1 MLKELLKR
9 DYVILDGAMG
19 TNLFRKGLTS
29 GDCPE
34 SWNIEKPGKIFEI
47 HEGFVDAG
55 SDIILTNTFGGNK
68 FRLKLHQL
76 ETKVKE
82 LNLAGAQIARE
93 CAGQKVIV
101 AGSIG
106 PSGEILE
113 PLGNLSYELAVKA
126 FRQQSVALA
135 EGGADILWFE
145 TFSDIKEL
153 KAAIEGSMQTGLPIV
168 ATMSFDTA
176 GKTMMGV
183 SPNELVLLMEKQ
195 NNVFAYGA
203 NCGLGFDELLQTVGE
218 MQNAGGKN
226 IVAKSNLGIPVFHDG
241 FIKYNITDK
250 SLYDYAVKARNL
262 GALLIGGC
270 CGTEPNH
277 IKKIKEI
284 LKTSPYKYLKY
295 KQDDSLNRENKKRR
309 RNRRNKIDT
318 KKKDTNP
325 PP

>member
-19 TNLFRKGLTS
+19 TNLFRTGLTA
-29 GDCPE
+29 GECPE
-34 SWNIEKPGKIFEI
+34 SWNIENSKKIFEI
-47 HEGFVDAG
+47 HKGFVDAG
-55 SDIILTNTFGGNK
+55 SDIIVTNTFGGNQ

-76 ETKVKE
+76 ESKVKE
-82 LNLAGAQIARE
+82 LNFAGAQIARE
-93 CAGQKVIV
+93 CAGKKVFV

-113 PLGNLSYELAVKA
+113 PLGNISYELAVKA
-126 FRQQSVALA
+126 FGQQSLALA
-135 EGGADILWFE
+135 EGGVDILWLE
-145 TFSDIKEL
+145 TFSDIKEM

-183 SPNELVLLMEKQ
+183 SPHEFVSFIKKQ
-195 NNVFAYGA
+195 HNVFAYGA

-218 MQNAGGKN
+218 MQYYGGKN
-226 IVAKSNLGIPVFHDG
+226 IVAKSNLGIPVFHNG
-241 FIKYNITDK
+241 LIKYNTSEK
-250 SLYDYAVKARNL
+250 SLLDYAVKARNM

-270 CGTEPNH
+270 CGTEAKH

-284 LKTSPYKYLKY
+284 LKSSPYEYLKY
-295 KQDDSLNRENKKRR
+295 KQNNSLNRENKKPRR
-309 RNRRNKIDT
+309 RRRNKIDT
-318 KKKDTNP
+318 KKV
-325 PP
+325 

>member
-1 MLKELLKR
+1 MLKELLKK

-29 GDCPE
+29 GECPE
-34 SWNIEKPGKIFEI
+34 SWNIENHEKIFEI

-55 SDIILTNTFGGNK
+55 SDIIVTNTFGGNQ

-76 ETKVKE
+76 ESKVKE
-82 LNLAGAQIARE
+82 INFAGAQIARE
-93 CAGQKVIV
+93 CAGKKVFV

-126 FRQQSVALA
+126 FRQQSLALA
-135 EGGADILWFE
+135 KGGVDILWFE

-183 SPNELVLLMEKQ
+183 SPNEFVSFIKKQ
-195 NNVFAYGA
+195 HNVFAYGA
-203 NCGLGFDELLQTVGE
+203 NCGLGLDELLQTIGE
-218 MQNAGGKN
+218 MQNSGGKN
-226 IVAKSNLGIPVFHDG
+226 IVAKSNLGIPVFHNG
-241 FIKYNITDK
+241 LIKYNTTEQT
-250 SLYDYAVKARNL
+250 LLDYAVKARNM

-270 CGTEPNH
+270 CGTEAKH

-284 LKTSPYKYLKY
+284 LKISPYKHLKH
-295 KQDDSLNRENKKRR
+295 KQSNSLKREKKLSRR
-309 RNRRNKIDT
+309 RRIKVDT
-318 KKKDTNP
+318 KKV
-325 PP
+325 

>member
-34 SWNIEKPGKIFEI
+34 SWNIENSEKIFEI
-47 HEGFVDAG
+47 HQGFVDAG
-55 SDIILTNTFGGNK
+55 SDIIVTNTFGGNK

-76 ETKVKE
+76 ESKVKE
-82 LNLAGAQIARE
+82 LNCTGAQIARD
-93 CAGQKVIV
+93 CAGQKVFV

-135 EGGADILWFE
+135 EGGVDILWFE
-145 TFSDIKEL
+145 TFSDITEL

-218 MQNAGGKN
+218 MVNAGGKN

-270 CGTEPNH
+270 CGTEAKH

-284 LKTSPYKYLKY
+284 LKISPYKHLKY
-295 KQDDSLNRENKKRR
+295 KQNNSLKRENKLNRR
-309 RNRRNKIDT
+309 RRI
-318 KKKDTNP
+318 KK
-325 PP
+325 

>member
-1 MLKELLKR
+1 MKELLKR

-19 TNLFRKGLTS
+19 TNLFRKGLIS

-34 SWNIEKPGKIFEI
+34 SWNIENPEKISEI
-47 HEGFVDAG
+47 HQGFVDAG
-55 SDIILTNTFGGNK
+55 SDIIVTNTFGGNK

-76 ETKVKE
+76 ESKVKE
-82 LNLAGAQIARE
+82 LNCAGAQIARE
-93 CAGQKVIV
+93 CAGQKVFV

-113 PLGNLSYELAVKA
+113 PLGNLSYELALKA
-126 FRQQSVALA
+126 FGQQSVALA
-135 EGGADILWFE
+135 EGGVDILWFE

-183 SPNELVLLMEKQ
+183 SPSELVLLMEKQ

-218 MQNAGGKN
+218 MQNAGGKK

-241 FIKYNITDK
+241 FIKYNIADE
-250 SLYDYAVKARNL
+250 SLHDYAVKARNM
-262 GALLIGGC
+262 GAQFIGGC
-270 CGTEPNH
+270 CGTEAKH

-284 LKTSPYKYLKY
+284 LKISPYKYLKY
-295 KQDDSLNRENKKRR
+295 KQSDSLNRENKKRR

-318 KKKDTNP
+318 KKV
-325 PP
+325 

>member
-29 GDCPE
+29 GECPE
-34 SWNIEKPGKIFEI
+34 SWNIENPEKISEI
-47 HEGFVDAG
+47 HQGFVDAG
-55 SDIILTNTFGGNK
+55 SDIIVTNTFGGNQ

-76 ETKVKE
+76 ESKVKE
-82 LNLAGAQIARE
+82 LNFAGAQIARE
-93 CAGQKVIV
+93 CAGQKVFV

-126 FRQQSVALA
+126 FRQQSESLA
-135 EGGADILWFE
+135 EGGVDLLWFE

-183 SPNELVLLMEKQ
+183 SPSELVLLMEKQ

-203 NCGLGFDELLQTVGE
+203 NCGLGFDELLQTV
-218 MQNAGGKN
+218 
-226 IVAKSNLGIPVFHDG
+226 
-241 FIKYNITDK
+241 
-250 SLYDYAVKARNL
+250 
-262 GALLIGGC
+262 C
-270 CGTEPNH
+270 
-277 IKKIKEI
+277 
-284 LKTSPYKYLKY
+284 
-295 KQDDSLNRENKKRR
+295 
-309 RNRRNKIDT
+309 
-318 KKKDTNP
+318 
-325 PP
+325 

>member
-1 MLKELLKR
+1 MKELLKR

-19 TNLFRKGLTS
+19 TNLFRIGLIS

-34 SWNIEKPGKIFEI
+34 SWNIENPEKISEI
-47 HEGFVDAG
+47 HQGFVDAG
-55 SDIILTNTFGGNK
+55 SDIIVTNTFGGNK

-76 ETKVKE
+76 ESKVKE
-82 LNLAGAQIARE
+82 LNCVGAQIARD
-93 CAGQKVIV
+93 CAGQKVFV

-135 EGGADILWFE
+135 EGGVDILWFE
-145 TFSDIKEL
+145 TFSDITEL

-183 SPNELVLLMEKQ
+183 SPSELVLLMEKQ

-203 NCGLGFDELLQTVGE
+203 NCGLGLDELLQTVGE

-241 FIKYNITDK
+241 FIKYNITEE
-250 SLYDYAVKARNL
+250 SLHDYAVKARNM
-262 GALLIGGC
+262 GAQFIGGC
-270 CGTEPNH
+270 CGTEAKH

-284 LKTSPYKYLKY
+284 LKISPYKYLKY
-295 KQDDSLNRENKKRR
+295 KQSDSLNREDKKRR
-309 RNRRNKIDT
+309 INRRNKIDS
-318 KKKDTNP
+318 KKV
-325 PP
+325 